1 MASRGIIWR
10 LPYCL
15 TAFVIYLGL
24 YKVHDKSRRIL
35 TKNFLCGVRV
45 RSAERK
51 QKDLPVGRSFKY
63 YNIFCFTSSAGFH
76 DLFHHK

>member
-1 MASRGIIWR
+1 MKEVSTNNFSDADDAD
-10 LPYCL
+10 Y
-15 TAFVIYLGL
+15 
-24 YKVHDKSRRIL
+24 
-35 TKNFLCGVRV
+35 TK
-45 RSAERK
+45 RK

>member
-1 MASRGIIWR
+1 MQMSAEGKRYLLWSVYDKFIG
-10 LPYCL
+10 
-15 TAFVIYLGL
+15 TAGL
-24 YKVHDKSRRIL
+24 FGAYL
-35 TKNFLCGVRV
+35 TKIFLCGVRV

-51 QKDLPVGRSFKY
+51 QKDLPVGRSFEY

>member
-1 MASRGIIWR
+1 MSWGKFIG
-10 LPYCL
+10 
-15 TAFVIYLGL
+15 TVGL
-24 YKVHDKSRRIL
+24 FGAYL

-51 QKDLPVGRSFKY
+51 QKDLPVGRSFEY

>member
-10 LPYCL
+10 LRF

-24 YKVHDKSRRIL
+24 YKVHDKNRRIL
-35 TKNFLCGVRV
+35 TKNFLCGVRCM
-45 RSAERK
+45 RFTERK